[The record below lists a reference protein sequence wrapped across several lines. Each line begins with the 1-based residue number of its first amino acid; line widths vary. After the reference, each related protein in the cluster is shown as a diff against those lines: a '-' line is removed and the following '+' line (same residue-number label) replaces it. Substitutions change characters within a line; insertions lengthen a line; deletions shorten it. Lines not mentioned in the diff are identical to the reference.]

1 MNVGTMRASCRRV
14 AETRALAPACGSDR
28 GQDFSQ
34 NEGPTRRVEAASRLC
49 FVFRAV
55 VGFAQD
61 IALGA
66 QRFSDAG
73 KPSIFGGRTNAP
85 HI

>member
-1 MNVGTMRASCRRV
+1 VVLTGAKISHRMRDQ
-14 AETRALAPACGSDR
+14 P
-28 GQDFSQ
+28 
-34 NEGPTRRVEAASRLC
+34 AASKLPVV
-49 FVFRAV
+49 FVVFRAV